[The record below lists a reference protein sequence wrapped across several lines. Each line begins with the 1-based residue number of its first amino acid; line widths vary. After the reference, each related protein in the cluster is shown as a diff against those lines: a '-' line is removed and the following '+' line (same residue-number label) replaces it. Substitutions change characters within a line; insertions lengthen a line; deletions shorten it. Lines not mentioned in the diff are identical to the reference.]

1 MTIQNITAL
10 PTPPLRSDPTNF
22 ATRGD
27 AFLGA
32 LPTFVTELNLAA
44 DQMEASQQTA
54 EDAAAVALAASNN
67 ATLVTNTTAW
77 VNGGTYTLG
86 QTVFDPV
93 DFDTYR
99 NITGAAGGTTRPGLD
114 PVIWKKLTNNVS
126 NSTENLIINGRME
139 LSVRA
144 TSFAAVADN
153 AYTLDRW
160 KIRRV
165 STGTFTVSQQSDA
178 PPDNEFLNSLRV
190 VPTVADAS
198 IAATEYF
205 SVEQPIEGYN
215 VRHLI
220 GKPIVISFWVKS
232 SKTGIHCVSLA
243 NGALDRS
250 IVFEYTITAAN
261 TWEKK
266 VISLSTGLITAGTWS
281 WTNSTG
287 LILRF
292 ALASGANFNN
302 VTGSWLTGNY
312 YATTN
317 QVNCLDNTANVFAI
331 TGVQLEQA
339 SSATTFFH
347 RTIKEEIE
355 LCQRYY
361 EVLPSV
367 GILAQLGASGAFYS
381 SWVSFNTTK
390 RVTPGILPGAATEN
404 VNVATTDYTS
414 ISVTGFRYQATT
426 TTSGVSYITRRLDI
440 SAEL

>member
-1 MTIQNITAL
+1 MTIQNITPL
-10 PTPPLRSDPTNF
+10 PTPPLRSDPSNF

-27 AFLGA
+27 AFLAA
-32 LPTFVTELNLAA
+32 LPTFVTETNLAI

-54 EDAAAVALAASNN
+54 EDSAAIALAASNN
-67 ATLVTNTTAW
+67 VTLVSNTTAW
-77 VNGGTYTLG
+77 TNGGTYTLG

-99 NITGAAGGTTRPGLD
+99 NITGAAGGATRPGLD

-126 NSTENLIINGRME
+126 NATENLIINGRME
-139 LSVRA
+139 LSVRG

-178 PPDNEFLNSLRV
+178 PSDNEFLNSLRV

-232 SKTGIHCVSLA
+232 SKTGVHCVSLA

-250 IVFEYTITAAN
+250 RVFEYTITAAN
-261 TWEKK
+261 TWERK
-266 VISLSTGLITAGTWS
+266 VISLSTGLITTGTWS
-281 WTNSTG
+281 WTNGAG
-287 LILRF
+287 LLLRF

-312 YATTN
+312 YATVN
-317 QVNCLDNTANVFAI
+317 QVNCLDNVSNVFAI
-331 TGVQLEQA
+331 TGVQVEQA
-339 SSATTFFH
+339 TSFTTFFH
-347 RTIKEEIE
+347 RSIKEEFD

-367 GILAQLGASGAFYS
+367 GILSQASAANISFS
-381 SWVSFNTTK
+381 SWISYNTTK
-390 RVTPGILPGAATEN
+390 RVTPTIVPGTATEN
-404 VNVATTDYTS
+404 VNVATTDYNS
-414 ISVTGFRYQATT
+414 ISTTGFRWVATT
-426 TTSGVSYITRRLDI
+426 AANGIAYITRRLDI